1 MAEFFHLVPQRGH
14 FLDTV
19 RTLAALARTTT
30 TATNHPLVA
39 VWQVAPDGRL
49 ACHWDFDTAPLP
61 APQRGDAPKERLHAA
76 ELT

>member
-1 MAEFFHLVPQRGH
+1 MAESSHLVPQRDH
-14 FLDTV
+14 SLDTV
-19 RTLAALARTTT
+19 RSLAALARTTT
-30 TATNHPLVA
+30 TATNHPLVP
-39 VWQVAPDGRL
+39 VWQVATDGRL